1 MIPSKTDAAQQELD
15 RLYKLHFGKLVSS
28 LLNFSSSID
37 PDTAED
43 LVQDVF
49 SSAVENWKLTMPDNP
64 PGWLYR
70 VSRNKAINWIKA
82 QKKYGDLQDDDLL
95 LHHDP
100 APSDS
105 VLEDFNLRMLFACA
119 HPDLSPKV
127 QVIITLKYVVNL
139 KVESISKIF
148 GMTADGVD
156 KLLVRA
162 RQKIKDE
169 KILLAEPA
177 KSEISSRLPIV
188 HKIIYLVFNEG
199 YKTSWGR
206 ELIREELC
214 EEALLLNKIILDKKI
229 GDNDTAALNALM
241 LFNASRFKSRFG
253 ASGELLDLESQDR
266 SSWNYDL
273 IALGHYWLGESKLG
287 VISNY
292 HYEAS
297 IALLHCSA
305 KSFKETNWK
314 LISDLYAQLLKLN
327 ANPFVELNYA
337 IALWYAGEKERALS
351 ILHELEKHSFMSR
364 YYLLNASLG
373 KFYKEAGNRELALHY
388 FELTLGQTSFEA
400 EKEYIR
406 CQMRACLN
414 P

>member
-1 MIPSKTDAAQQELD
+1 MTPSKAETAQQELD
-15 RLYKLHFGKLVSS
+15 RLYKLHFGKLLSS

-49 SSAVENWKLTMPDNP
+49 SSAVENWKLTMPENP
-64 PGWLYR
+64 AGWLYR
-70 VSRNKAINWIKA
+70 VSRNKAINWIEA
-82 QKKYGDLQDDDLL
+82 QKKFGDLHDDELL
-95 LHHDP
+95 LHYDP
-100 APSDS
+100 APPESL
-105 VLEDFNLRMLFACA
+105 LEDFNLRMLFACA

-139 KVESISKIF
+139 KVEAIAKIF
-148 GMTADGVD
+148 GMTTDGVD

-177 KSEISSRLPIV
+177 KHELSERLLIV
-188 HKIIYLVFNEG
+188 HKIIYLIFNEG

-214 EEALLLNKIILDKKI
+214 EEALLLNKAILDKKI
-229 GDNDTAALNALM
+229 GNSDTAAINALM
-241 LFNASRFKSRFG
+241 LFNASRFKARFG
-253 ASGELLDLESQDR
+253 ANGELLDLESQDR
-266 SSWNYDL
+266 SAWNYDL
-273 IALGHYWLGESKLG
+273 IALGHYWLNESKTG
-287 VISNY
+287 SISNY

-297 IALLHCSA
+297 IALLHCGA
-305 KSFKETNWK
+305 KSFADTNWK
-314 LISDLYAQLLKLN
+314 LISDLYAQLLRLN

-337 IALWYAGEKERALS
+337 IALWYAGEKERALCM
-351 ILHELEKHSFMSR
+351 LHELEKHSFMGR

-373 KFYKEAGNRELALHY
+373 KFYKECGNKQRALHY
-388 FELTLGQTSFEA
+388 FELTLEQTSFEA
-400 EKEYIR
+400 EKDYIR
-406 CQMRACLN
+406 GQMQACLDS
-414 P
+414 